1 MKTAQLPL
9 YNLTRPKPLFK
20 SNRKG
25 RKATS
30 WNTYLINRYPIMT
43 TYAYAVA
50 KKCGF
55 NENLAKS
62 FVGIG
67 RYGKARK
74 EGKGTLDDYLIDTGE
89 LKKIKYIDFCGGTF
103 AIKGGKVIGIAT
115 IRGKQS
121 STSFYPEKFDWQVR
135 KLEAVKRGYFNLLVK
150 KWEEI
155 IKEYDLEQL
164 KNGRL
169 FFQVWQKHRD
179 ELRTADFIKGRL

>member
-1 MKTAQLPL
+1 MAKK
-9 YNLTRPKPLFK
+9 YHNYGKI
-20 SNRKG
+20 
-25 RKATS
+25 
-30 WNTYLINRYPIMT
+30 WNAYLINRYPIMA

-62 FVGIG
+62 LAIGVATYYAILKNIGIG

-74 EGKGTLDDYLIDTGE
+74 EGKGTLDDYLIDTDE

-115 IRGKQS
+115 IRGRQS
-121 STSFYPEKFDWQVR
+121 PSSFYPEKFDWQVR
-135 KLEAVKRGYFNLLVK
+135 KLEAVKKGYFNLLVQ

-169 FFQVWQKHRD
+169 FFQVWQKWRD
-179 ELRTADFIKGRL
+179 KLRTADFIKGRL